1 MKIDWPKEFY
11 IFLYFC
17 QNKSKL
23 FTYPGNYIYIST
35 SLFCLSTLKNLY
47 ILGRFQNARKG
58 NVKRYILSTKLSI
71 PPSTKKKVKK
81 KNLKPNGNK

>member
-23 FTYPGNYIYIST
+23 FTYPGNSTIDLEKFIYSWAFSKRTKRECKKIYT
-35 SLFCLSTLKNLY
+35 FNKTLHSPQY
-47 ILGRFQNARKG
+47 Q
-58 NVKRYILSTKLSI
+58 
-71 PPSTKKKVKK
+71 KKSKK
-81 KNLKPNGNK
+81 EKFKAQRQ